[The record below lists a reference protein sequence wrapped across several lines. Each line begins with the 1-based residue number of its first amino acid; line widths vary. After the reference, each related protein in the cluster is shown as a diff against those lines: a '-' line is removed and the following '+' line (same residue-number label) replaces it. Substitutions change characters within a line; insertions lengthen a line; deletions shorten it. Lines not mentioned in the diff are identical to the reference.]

1 MLLMM
6 TLRLRELKSHTSYH
20 FSESSENSRLRPKF
34 LLLLVWCFYGHTDFI
49 NSYLKCGILG
59 LVLPGFEVQGEKWL
73 QLVSQDEGQR
83 ACPGQFCFENVT
95 TEPGLL
101 GAGSGIG
108 QSGVK
113 ECLFQLYDFQLHMSI
128 IPSQWKMVRQADFFA
143 LTNLLSTC
151 KGRLRWSFFSQVI
164 KCLKSTLRVFAWLPL
179 YY

>member
-6 TLRLRELKSHTSYH
+6 KLRPRELKSHTSYH

-59 LVLPGFEVQGEKWL
+59 LVLLGFEVEGEKWL

-83 ACPGQFCFENVT
+83 PCPGQVCFENVT
-95 TEPGLL
+95 TAPGLL
-101 GAGSGIG
+101 EAGSGVG

-113 ECLFQLYDFQLHMSI
+113 EYLFQLYDFQLHMFI

-151 KGRLRWSFFSQVI
+151 KGRLGWSFFSQVI

>member
-6 TLRLRELKSHTSYH
+6 KLRPGGLKSHTSYR

-34 LLLLVWCFYGHTDFI
+34 LLLLVWCYYRHTDSI

-59 LVLPGFEVQGEKWL
+59 LVLSGFEVEGKKWF

-83 ACPGQFCFENVT
+83 LCAGQFCTENVT

-113 ECLFQLYDFQLHMSI
+113 ECLFQLCDFQLHMSI
-128 IPSQWKMVRQADFFA
+128 IPSQWKMVKQADFFA
-143 LTNLLSTC
+143 LTNLLSAC
-151 KGRLRWSFFSQVI
+151 KGRLGWSFSP
-164 KCLKSTLRVFAWLPL
+164 K
-179 YY
+179 